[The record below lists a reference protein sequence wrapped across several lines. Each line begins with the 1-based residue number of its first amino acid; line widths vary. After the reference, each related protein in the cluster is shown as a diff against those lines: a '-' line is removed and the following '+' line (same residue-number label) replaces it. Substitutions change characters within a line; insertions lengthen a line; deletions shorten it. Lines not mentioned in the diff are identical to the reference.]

1 MSRVINVEVPNRR
14 KVRKDRRMILKK
26 EKLKKERKD
35 Q

>member
-1 MSRVINVEVPNRR
+1 MSRVINVEVLNRR

-35 Q
+35 

>member
-35 Q
+35 